1 MGARL
6 ALEFIASGRARVP
19 DTLCRA
25 ALARRPRARATQ
37 GGGSNVE
44 AQLHPVRRVIGFVY
58 KNTTPIPESGTS
70 LLLGLG
76 LVGLAL
82 RRRHD

>member
-1 MGARL
+1 MHWSSSPREGRVYLTRCAVPP
-6 ALEFIASGRARVP
+6 SPDDRARGP
-19 DTLCRA
+19 
-25 ALARRPRARATQ
+25 PRERDRMSKRNCTRFA
-37 GGGSNVE
+37 G
-44 AQLHPVRRVIGFVY
+44 VIGFVY